1 MNSNGSSPAP
11 AAKEWATLPEWI
23 DVRQASEESGYTAD
37 YLRQLM
43 RDGKIDAKKRGTMW
57 WIDPGSL
64 RAYVAMVEELG
75 SKKHSPHGIGK
86 TPAGE

>member
-1 MNSNGSSPAP
+1 MNSNGSSPAKDC
-11 AAKEWATLPEWI
+11 ANLPEWI

-64 RAYVAMVEELG
+64 RAYLEMVEEMG
-75 SKKHSPHGIGK
+75 SKKHSPHGLRNP
-86 TPAGE
+86 TNSY